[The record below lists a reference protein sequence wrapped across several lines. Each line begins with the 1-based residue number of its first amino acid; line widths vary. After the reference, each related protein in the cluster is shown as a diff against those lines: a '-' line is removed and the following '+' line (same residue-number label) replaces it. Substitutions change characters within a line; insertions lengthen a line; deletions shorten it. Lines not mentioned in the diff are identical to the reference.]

1 MDWIN
6 KLMDLPKYGAG
17 IGLHRI
23 DYLCRDIQA
32 SAWWKNLD
40 SIHVVGT
47 NGKGST
53 TVMVSA
59 ILEQLGFVTGQY
71 TSPHL
76 IDFSERIQVAGE
88 PIERPDLIRLIQS
101 FFDQKKQYEA
111 SFPGDIIGAFEA
123 FTSIGLHYFYEKK
136 PDVLVVEAGIGGR
149 FDPTRICSG
158 RFIGLT
164 SVDLEHT
171 QLLGNT
177 LEEIAL
183 DKIDIARSGS
193 TVIVGEVPVEVE
205 RKLRAY
211 ARIKGVELLTVGQQN
226 SIHQIRYEGNRMKAD
241 FSLDGLEFKSLLC
254 PLIGPHQLNNLMLA
268 ILLVK
273 KWLVYKQ
280 LGVEDKQLIR
290 ATQLALQ
297 KLRWPCRFEKLRE
310 TPPVFVDVGHTPQ
323 AMQQLALTARK
334 AITGPILLVFG
345 LSEGRTPAPMLAPWL
360 PLASEVFLTEAQHRS
375 LDVELMSKSL
385 AQTAPECTKNVF
397 KNMEE
402 ALETALEKAE
412 REGKTIIITGS
423 LFLAMEARAYL
434 QGVSP
439 GRLRFF

>member
-23 DYLCRDIQA
+23 DYLCRDIQ
-32 SAWWKNLD
+32 SSSWWENLD
-40 SIHVVGT
+40 SINIVGT

-53 TVMVSA
+53 AVMISG

-76 IDFSERIQVAGE
+76 IHFSERIQVGGE
-88 PIERPDLIRLIQS
+88 PIEQPDLIRLIQS
-101 FFDQKKQYEA
+101 FFDQKKQYELA
-111 SFPGDIIGAFEA
+111 FPGDFIGAFEA

-136 PDVLVVEAGIGGR
+136 PDVLVLEAGIGGR
-149 FDPTRICSG
+149 FDPTRMGAG

-177 LEEIAL
+177 LEEIAM
-183 DKIDIARSGS
+183 DKIDIAQAGS
-193 TVIVGEVPVEVE
+193 TVIIGNVPAEVE

-211 ARIKGVELLTVGQQN
+211 AGIKGVELITLGQES
-226 SIHQIRYEGNRMKAD
+226 SIHQIRYEGNGMKVD

-254 PLIGPHQLNNLMLA
+254 PLVGPHQLNNLMLA

-273 KWLVYKQ
+273 KWLAYKQ
-280 LGVEDKQLIR
+280 LGIEDSQLVR
-290 ATQLALQ
+290 ATQLALEQ
-297 KLRWPCRFEKLRE
+297 LRWPGRFEKLCDV
-310 TPPVFVDVGHTPQ
+310 PPVYVDVGHTPQ
-323 AMQQLALTARK
+323 AMQQLVLTAKK
-334 AITGPILLVFG
+334 AINGPILLVFG
-345 LSEGRTPAPMLAPWL
+345 LSKGRAPAPMLAPWL
-360 PLASEVFLTEAQHRS
+360 PHVSEVFLTEARHRS
-375 LDVELMSKSL
+375 LGVGQLAKSL
-385 AQTAPECTKNVF
+385 AENAPDGKKAVF

-402 ALETALEKAE
+402 AIEEGLKKAQQ
-412 REGKTIIITGS
+412 EGKTIIITGS

-439 GRLRFF
+439 GSLRFF